1 MYKIER
7 QIFLLFFLFTSVD
20 RHGSFL
26 QLFSSYSKEL
36 YMIYQNKIFVFL
48 ILMSAAIINAMQD
61 QESCYTAVPANQ
73 EKGILIKAFGS
84 QAMVDK
90 ALLGFQLFTTAAVF
104 GGVNY
109 LKDSPIINSVGGCA
123 NLNHKDMNTITLVSG
138 GLLAYGLLGSEK
150 LAKAARSLAWRVPV
164 YGLLIA
170 GIYSRSFEQITG
182 MVPFVGPA
190 LAQDNK
196 VAKGLLLIGGG
207 ILIQP
212 ALDYIGAQAE
222 QYFLPEA
229 EDDETEY

>member
-1 MYKIER
+1 
-7 QIFLLFFLFTSVD
+7 
-20 RHGSFL
+20 
-26 QLFSSYSKEL
+26 
-36 YMIYQNKIFVFL
+36 MIYRNKIYVLL
-48 ILMSAAIINAMQD
+48 ILMSAAVANAM
-61 QESCYTAVPANQ
+61 ENKERSCTTVPANQ
-73 EKGILIKAFGS
+73 EKGILVKAFGS
-84 QAMVDK
+84 QAMADK
-90 ALLGFQLFTTAAVF
+90 ALLGLQLFTTAAVF

-109 LKDSPIINSVGGCA
+109 LKDSPIMNSVGGCA

-212 ALDYIGAQAE
+212 ALDYIGEKTE
-222 QYFLPEA
+222 QYFLPETG
-229 EDDETEY
+229 EE